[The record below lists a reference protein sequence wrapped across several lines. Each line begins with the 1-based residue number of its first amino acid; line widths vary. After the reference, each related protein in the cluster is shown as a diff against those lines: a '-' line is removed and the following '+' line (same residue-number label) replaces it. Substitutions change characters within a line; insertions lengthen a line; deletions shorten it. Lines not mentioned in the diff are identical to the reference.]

1 MMPFMGKKKKI
12 CYRNYSI
19 CYEAEKMNGGISL
32 GSIIYVSEKS
42 AKNLSTIAHELD
54 GHTKQSKLLG
64 PLYLLVIGI
73 PSIAWA
79 YLRDEKKYPNYYA
92 FYTESWANKC
102 AGLIVKEFNGHYYT
116 DFKENA

>member
-1 MMPFMGKKKKI
+1 MMPFMGKKKKL